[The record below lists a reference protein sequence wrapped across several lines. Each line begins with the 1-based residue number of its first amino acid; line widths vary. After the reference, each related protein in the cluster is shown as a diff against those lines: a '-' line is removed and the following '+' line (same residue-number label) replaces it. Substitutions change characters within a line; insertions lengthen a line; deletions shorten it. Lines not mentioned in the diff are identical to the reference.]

1 MMRPTWATVDLDA
14 IEHNVRALRAV
25 SHPAVVCAVVKA
37 NGYGHGAVPVARAAL
52 RGGAAWLA
60 VACVDEAL
68 ELREAGI
75 DAPILVLSEPRPAE
89 MRVAFDAGVRVTVYS
104 HVGIAAAAD
113 AARAGSTERWPVQLK
128 VDTGMNRV
136 GAAAADVL
144 ALAGAIVSSGVLEL
158 ESVWTHCAVA
168 DSPEDPFTA
177 AQLERL
183 GDVLS
188 LLAANGHRPPM
199 VHAANSAGAIA
210 HPDARFDLVRCGI
223 AIYGIAPS
231 EALDAAIEL
240 HPALTLRSEIVH
252 VHEVAAGEGVSYGRR
267 WRAMRPTQV
276 ATLPIGYADGVRRSL
291 GLDGGVALV
300 RGMRCPILGVVTMDQ
315 LMVDVSVVNAEV
327 GDEVILIGRQGGAAI
342 TANEVGVLLDTIG
355 YEITCGI
362 SSRVP
367 RRYEGAAT

>member
-1 MMRPTWATVDLDA
+1 MRPTWVTVDLDA
-14 IEHNVRALRAV
+14 IEHNVRVLRAV
-25 SHPAVVCAVVKA
+25 SHPALVCAVVKA

-75 DAPILVLSEPRPAE
+75 DAPILVLSEPRPSE

-104 HVGIAAAAD
+104 HGGIAAAAD
-113 AARAGSTERWPVQLK
+113 AARSGSTERWPVQLK

-168 DSPEDPFTA
+168 DSLADPFTA
-177 AQLERL
+177 VQLDRL

-210 HPDARFDLVRCGI
+210 HPDSRFDLVRCGI

-240 HPALTLRSEIVH
+240 HPALTLRSEIVYMR
-252 VHEVAAGEGVSYGRR
+252 EVAAGEGVSYGRH

-276 ATLPIGYADGVRRSL
+276 AILPIGYADGVRRSL

-300 RGMRCPILGVVTMDQ
+300 RGIRCPILGVVTMDQ
-315 LMVDVSVVNAEV
+315 LMIDVSVVNAEV
-327 GDEVILIGRQGGAAI
+327 GDEVILIGRQGDAVI
-342 TANEVGVLLDTIG
+342 TANEVGALLDTIG
-355 YEITCGI
+355 YEITCAI

-367 RRYEGAAT
+367 RRYEGAAR